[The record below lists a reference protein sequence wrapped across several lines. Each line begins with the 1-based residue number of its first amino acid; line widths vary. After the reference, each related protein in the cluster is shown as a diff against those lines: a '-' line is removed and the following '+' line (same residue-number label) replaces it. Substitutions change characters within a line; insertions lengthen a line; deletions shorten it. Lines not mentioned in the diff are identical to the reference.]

1 MDFKNIEGL
10 ENISVEQ
17 MQRRQH
23 YKDLD
28 RMKKI
33 MKRYV
38 EKLGGAEGSDSAR
51 SSALSEGLLHQ
62 VEGYDDQMYKKVN

>member
-33 MKRYV
+33 M
-38 EKLGGAEGSDSAR
+38 
-51 SSALSEGLLHQ
+51 
-62 VEGYDDQMYKKVN
+62 